1 VPKRPAGTGI
11 PVGLAENQVI
21 TGRAVPL
28 APGLLAGPRWPWWQL
43 PITVVQGGHA
53 TMVSPRNLAGI
64 GVSISG
70 GEAAEAGY
78 RQTLLGGRAQMP
90 APLQM
95 IALTF
100 RLDVDAES
108 RLLAEVDRIEGRG
121 VLRVLDMVFLAKGQ
135 DGTVEGL
142 EVGDSE
148 DFGSLLAGISSLTA
162 ENGSRPAGG
171 SGAADEPAG
180 SGVAAVQALAGSL
193 EPGSAVALLL
203 VEHVWAGPLV
213 DAVSAAGGA
222 LVSDDFLAGDVS
234 RAIAAEI
241 AAVEEASAVIASAQA
256 AEAAAV
262 LRAVA
267 ASAEAAEVE
276 AASERIQEAAAAEA
290 AGVLIAAGLIEE
302 AAAHEAV
309 TALTAA
315 GLITDAAA
323 QAASEAVAGDLALI
337 SAADETAAEATEEAG
352 AKVRAASITRSEAQ
366 ILRYLPQPVPFSVIA
381 DKLGISRSAAKERAA
396 RLYQRLGVHSRE
408 EAVSR
413 ARAFGMLSQ

>member
-1 VPKRPAGTGI
+1 
-11 PVGLAENQVI
+11 
-21 TGRAVPL
+21 
-28 APGLLAGPRWPWWQL
+28 
-43 PITVVQGGHA
+43 
-53 TMVSPRNLAGI
+53 
-64 GVSISG
+64 
-70 GEAAEAGY
+70 
-78 RQTLLGGRAQMP
+78 MP

-121 VLRVLDMVFLAKGQ
+121 VLRVLDMIILAKGQ
-135 DGTVEGL
+135 DGIVAEL
-142 EVGDSE
+142 EVGNGE
-148 DFGSLLAGISSLTA
+148 DFGSLLAGLSPFGTG
-162 ENGSRPAGG
+162 NGSRLTADGGAGGPAG
-171 SGAADEPAG
+171 SGAAT
-180 SGVAAVQALAGSL
+180 VQALADSL

-222 LVSDDFLAGDVS
+222 LLSDDFLAGDVS

-241 AAVEEASAVIASAQA
+241 AAVEEASAVIADAQA

-267 ASAEAAEVE
+267 ASAKAAEAE
-276 AASERIQEAAAAEA
+276 AASERVQEAAAAEA

-337 SAADETAAEATEEAG
+337 GAADDVAAEATKEAQ
-352 AKVRAASITRSEAQ
+352 AKMRAASITRSEAQ

-381 DKLGISRSAAKERAA
+381 DKLGISRSAAKDRAEC
-396 RLYQRLGVHSRE
+396 LYKRLGVHSRD

-413 ARAFGMLSQ
+413 ARTLGLL

>member
-1 VPKRPAGTGI
+1 
-11 PVGLAENQVI
+11 
-21 TGRAVPL
+21 
-28 APGLLAGPRWPWWQL
+28 
-43 PITVVQGGHA
+43 
-53 TMVSPRNLAGI
+53 
-64 GVSISG
+64 
-70 GEAAEAGY
+70 
-78 RQTLLGGRAQMP
+78 MP

-121 VLRVLDMVFLAKGQ
+121 VLRVLDMIILAKGQ
-135 DGTVEGL
+135 DGIVAEL
-142 EVGDSE
+142 EVGNGE
-148 DFGSLLAGISSLTA
+148 DFGSLLAGLSPFGTG
-162 ENGSRPAGG
+162 NGSRRPADGGAAGG
-171 SGAADEPAG
+171 PVVSVVATVAGLAD
-180 SGVAAVQALAGSL
+180 SL
-193 EPGSAVALLL
+193 ESGSAVALLL
-203 VEHVWAGPLV
+203 VEHLWAGPLV

-222 LVSDDFLAGDVS
+222 LLSDDFLAGDVS

-241 AAVEEASAVIASAQA
+241 AAVEEASAVIAEAQA

-267 ASAEAAEVE
+267 ASAKAAEAE
-276 AASERIQEAAAAEA
+276 AASERVQEAAAAEA

-309 TALTAA
+309 TALTEA

-323 QAASEAVAGDLALI
+323 QAAGEAVAGDLALI
-337 SAADETAAEATEEAG
+337 SAADEVAAEATKEAQ
-352 AKVRAASITRSEAQ
+352 AKMRAASITRSEAQ

-381 DKLGISRSAAKERAA
+381 GKLGISRSAAKERAA
-396 RLYQRLGVHSRE
+396 RLYQRLGVHSRD

-413 ARAFGMLSQ
+413 ARELGLLGR

>member
-1 VPKRPAGTGI
+1 
-11 PVGLAENQVI
+11 
-21 TGRAVPL
+21 
-28 APGLLAGPRWPWWQL
+28 
-43 PITVVQGGHA
+43 
-53 TMVSPRNLAGI
+53 
-64 GVSISG
+64 
-70 GEAAEAGY
+70 
-78 RQTLLGGRAQMP
+78 MP

-142 EVGDSE
+142 EVGDGE
-148 DFGSLLAGISSLTA
+148 DFGSLLGGISPLA
-162 ENGSRPAGG
+162 AGNGSRPSAASGTAGG
-171 SGAADEPAG
+171 PAG
-180 SGVAAVQALAGSL
+180 SGVAAVQALASSL

-213 DAVSAAGGA
+213 DAVSEAGGA

-262 LRAVA
+262 LRAIA

-290 AGVLIAAGLIEE
+290 VGALIAAGLIEE

-323 QAASEAVAGDLALI
+323 QAAGEAVAGDLALI
-337 SAADETAAEATEEAG
+337 SAADETAAEATEEAA
-352 AKVRAASITRSEAQ
+352 AKMRAASITRSEAQ

-413 ARAFGMLSQ
+413 AREFGMLPR

>member
-1 VPKRPAGTGI
+1 
-11 PVGLAENQVI
+11 
-21 TGRAVPL
+21 
-28 APGLLAGPRWPWWQL
+28 
-43 PITVVQGGHA
+43 
-53 TMVSPRNLAGI
+53 
-64 GVSISG
+64 
-70 GEAAEAGY
+70 
-78 RQTLLGGRAQMP
+78 MP

-121 VLRVLDMVFLAKGQ
+121 VLRVLDMIILAKGQ
-135 DGTVEGL
+135 DGIVAEL
-142 EVGDSE
+142 EVGNGE
-148 DFGSLLAGISSLTA
+148 DFGSLLAGLSPFGTG
-162 ENGSRPAGG
+162 NGSRRPADGGAAGG
-171 SGAADEPAG
+171 PVVSVVATVAGLAD
-180 SGVAAVQALAGSL
+180 SL
-193 EPGSAVALLL
+193 ESGSAVALLL
-203 VEHVWAGPLV
+203 VEHLWAGPLV

-222 LVSDDFLAGDVS
+222 LLSDDFLAGDVS

-241 AAVEEASAVIASAQA
+241 AAVEEASAVIAEAQA

-267 ASAEAAEVE
+267 ASAKAAEAE
-276 AASERIQEAAAAEA
+276 AASERVQEAAAAEA

-309 TALTAA
+309 TALTEA

-323 QAASEAVAGDLALI
+323 QAAGEAVAGDLALI
-337 SAADETAAEATEEAG
+337 SAADEVAAEATKEAQ
-352 AKVRAASITRSEAQ
+352 AKMRAASITRSEAQ

-381 DKLGISRSAAKERAA
+381 GKLGISRSAAKERAA
-396 RLYQRLGVHSRE
+396 RLYQRLGVHSRD

-413 ARAFGMLSQ
+413 AKEIGLLGR